1 MGALRTACED
11 WHPNPSII
19 FSALGHVRNAHL
31 RVPVEEAVEELIVDD
46 TVLGVKFV
54 EVDAETFKLQNLAG
68 RMERPPDDSVPE
80 NDVNFDPKPHWY
92 TDEVY
97 EGPLTLLYGHGG
109 MATPSSTPNYHIAF
123 SGCESRPL
131 GRCDA
136 FISSCTSQ
144 ANFSRRYPCPM

>member
-1 MGALRTACED
+1 MGALRMACEN

-19 FSALGHVRNAHL
+19 FSALGHVRYAHL
-31 RVPVEEAVEELIVDD
+31 RVPVEEALDELVVDD
-46 TVLGVKFV
+46 TAFGVKFV
-54 EVDAETFKLQNLAG
+54 EADAETFELPNLAG
-68 RMERPPDDSVPE
+68 RLQRPPDDYVQQ
-80 NDVNFDPKPHWY
+80 DVVNFDPKPHWY

-109 MATPSSTPNYHIAF
+109 MASPSSTPNYHIAF

-136 FISSCTSQ
+136 FISSSAMQ
-144 ANFSRRYPCPM
+144 ANLSRLDARPI